1 VPKNISDCDNTLN
14 PERCKSI
21 EEQLESGVVNIA
33 PPGSGL
39 SHTKV
44 AGPAIAFK
52 AAPNEK
58 VLKNAGSFIVF
69 GTDRPDSVASGYG
82 AQGAQ
87 NANSIDLVVGR
98 MASANEGKGPA
109 PGSMVDNSFGA
120 DAARI
125 YISQLADLD
134 KNFGIE
140 GAPLPTPRSGIAIKA
155 DGVRIIGREGIKIVT
170 GRAKGFEGF
179 GNKGETNSLGG
190 ELEASP
196 PIELIAGNFVG
207 DKKVPGGQFLPSEK
221 ISVLQPVNLG
231 KNTRDAIQELS
242 DIVGEIWSALFNFA
256 LAQSGVN
263 TAVGVNPIMP
273 WIPAAVAV
281 ATPIHLSYVINSLY
295 HTRVNKTMW
304 ELNYLSPMGSKY
316 ICSRNVKTT

>member
-1 VPKNISDCDNTLN
+1 
-14 PERCKSI
+14 
-21 EEQLESGVVNIA
+21 
-33 PPGSGL
+33 
-39 SHTKV
+39 
-44 AGPAIAFK
+44 
-52 AAPNEK
+52 
-58 VLKNAGSFIVF
+58 
-69 GTDRPDSVASGYG
+69 
-82 AQGAQ
+82 
-87 NANSIDLVVGR
+87 
-98 MASANEGKGPA
+98 MASANEGAGPT
-109 PGSMVDNSFGA
+109 PGSFVDNSFAA

-125 YISQLADLD
+125 YISQMTDID
-134 KNFGIE
+134 KNFGLE
-140 GAPLPTPRSGIAIKA
+140 GSALPTPRSGIAIKA

-170 GRAKGFEGF
+170 GPAKGFVGF
-179 GNKGETNSLGG
+179 GSTGETNSVGG
-190 ELEASP
+190 QLESAA

-207 DKKVPGGQFLPSEK
+207 DKQVPGGKFLPSEK
-221 ISVLQPVNLG
+221 IPSLQPVNLG